1 MKRSPLPRRRPA
13 GFSLTESMAALAVSL
28 VALGSAVPGFETAR
42 ERRQLEGV
50 AAQLETDLQLAR
62 SEAVALNRTVR
73 IAFDADAAGA
83 CYIVH
88 TGGAQQCR
96 CGASGPECAADV
108 AVLRHVRV
116 AAAGGVTLSANVRSM
131 VFAPLEGTVTPT
143 ATMRVAGGNGRE
155 IRQIINIM
163 GRVRSCS
170 PGARVGGLPA
180 C

>member
-108 AVLRHVRV
+108 AVLRLRTGEFGFVDV
-116 AAAGGVTLSANVRSM
+116 GGGRLRGDRKLECELTLRD
-131 VFAPLEGTVTPT
+131 
-143 ATMRVAGGNGRE
+143 
-155 IRQIINIM
+155 
-163 GRVRSCS
+163 GRVVWDLNGITRPDWDKSE
-170 PGARVGGLPA
+170 
-180 C
+180 